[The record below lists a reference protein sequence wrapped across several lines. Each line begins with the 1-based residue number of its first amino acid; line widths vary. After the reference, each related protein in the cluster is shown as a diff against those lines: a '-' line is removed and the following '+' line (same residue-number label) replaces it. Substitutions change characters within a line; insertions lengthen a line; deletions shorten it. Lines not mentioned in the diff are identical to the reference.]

1 MPSPEPA
8 VELSVIIAT
17 HNRRETL
24 RRCLD
29 SLAAQTADPATF
41 EVIVADD
48 ASGDGTAEMVE
59 GLMTPYRLRLL
70 RLSKLGQAGA
80 QNAAIEVAAGT
91 VCLTLDDDV
100 IASPTLIAAHLTAH
114 REDPRTIGVGALTQA
129 PIDDG
134 DWFARSV
141 SRGWAEHYEN
151 LAGRP
156 ARWTDCF
163 GANVSLPRQALLDAN
178 GIATDLDVAF
188 DFDIALRLC
197 ERGCVPR
204 FLPDAHGI
212 HDDRAKGT
220 RAMLRDAARQGAMHV
235 ELSERYP
242 DRAEELLNW
251 QLGPRPEL
259 LCRRFALACRVHPVL
274 LAPFGRFLPGEGR
287 KMIWLHFVRRLAFW
301 DGVREA
307 VTAPEWKLLTH
318 APARRTKLAMVSP
331 LGVVAIAAVERAP
344 L

>member
-1 MPSPEPA
+1 MQPP
-8 VELSVIIAT
+8 ELSVVIAT
-17 HNRRETL
+17 HNRHQML

-29 SLAAQTADPATF
+29 ALATQTADPATF

-48 ASGDGTAEMVE
+48 ASSDGTPEVVE
-59 GLMTPYRLRLL
+59 GLTTPYSLRLL
-70 RLSKLGQAGA
+70 RLSKHGQAGA
-80 QNAAIEVAAGT
+80 QNAGIEAAAGI

-100 IASPTLIAAHLTAH
+100 IASPTLIAAHLEAH

-129 PIDDG
+129 PISEG

-141 SRGWAEHYEN
+141 ARGWAEHYEN

-163 GANVSLPRQALLDAN
+163 GANVSFPRQALLDAG

-197 ERGCVPR
+197 QRGCVPR
-204 FLPDAHGI
+204 FLPEAHGI
-212 HDDRAKGT
+212 HDDKGKGT
-220 RAMLRDAARQGAMHV
+220 RGMLRDAARQGAMHV
-235 ELSERYP
+235 ELSRRYP

-251 QLGPRPEL
+251 RLGPRTERL
-259 LCRRFALACRVHPVL
+259 FRRLALACKVHPVL
-274 LAPFGRFLPGEGR
+274 LAAPGHLLPGDGR

-301 DGVREA
+301 GGVREA
-307 VTAPEWKLLTH
+307 VTKPEWKQLTH
-318 APARRTKLAMVSP
+318 APDRRTQLAMASP
-331 LGVVAIAAVERAP
+331 FGVVAVAAVEKAP

>member
-1 MPSPEPA
+1 M
-8 VELSVIIAT
+8 
-17 HNRRETL
+17 L

-41 EVIVADD
+41 EVVVADD
-48 ASGDGTAEMVE
+48 ASSDGTPEVVAA
-59 GLMTPYRLRLL
+59 LATPYSLRLL
-70 RLSKLGQAGA
+70 RLSKHGQAGA

-100 IASPTLIAAHLTAH
+100 IAAPTLIAAHLAAH
-114 REDPRTIGVGALTQA
+114 REDPRTIGVGPLTQA
-129 PIDDG
+129 PLDDG
-134 DWFARSV
+134 DWFAVSV

-163 GANVSLPRQALLDAN
+163 GANVSLPRQALLEVG

-197 ERGCVPR
+197 QRGCVPR
-204 FLPDAHGI
+204 FLPDARGV
-212 HDDRAKGT
+212 HDDKGKGT
-220 RAMLRDAARQGAMHV
+220 RGMLRDAERQGAMHV
-235 ELSERYP
+235 ELARRYP

-251 QLGPRPEL
+251 RLGPRTERAL
-259 LCRRFALACRVHPVL
+259 RRLALALRVPPVL
-274 LAPFGRFLPGEGR
+274 LAACGRLLPGEGR

-301 DGVREA
+301 GGVRAASEKSH
-307 VTAPEWKLLTH
+307 WKQLTH
-318 APARRTKLAMVSP
+318 APPRHAKLAMASP
-331 LGVVAIAAVERAP
+331 LGVIAIAAVERAP